1 MSGRARAQ
9 TIATWTRYLG
19 AVALLGV
26 GLDHI
31 EQFAVDH
38 YSAIPTIGTLFA
50 LNFASAVL
58 VACGLA
64 APAQRLRGRAGRVAV
79 PLLSI
84 GGIAIAAGSL
94 AGLLA
99 SESTGLFGFM
109 ETGYRPAIVL
119 SVALD
124 VATIVLPIAY
134 VAVTRRA
141 RATEARRSGPAS
153 SAYARRP
160 RSA

>member
-1 MSGRARAQ
+1 VHESSHAVAS
-9 TIATWTRYLG
+9 WTRYLG
-19 AVALLGV
+19 AAALVGV
-26 GLDHI
+26 GLDHL
-31 EQFAVDH
+31 EQFSVDH

-58 VACGLA
+58 AACGLA
-64 APAQRLRGRAGRVAV
+64 APAQRLHKRAGRIAV

-84 GGIAIAAGSL
+84 VGIGLAAGSL
-94 AGLLA
+94 AGLLV

-124 VATIVLPIAY
+124 VATIVLLTVHLA
-134 VAVTRRA
+134 VARRA
-141 RATEARRSGPAS
+141 HAQRGG
-153 SAYARRP
+153 
-160 RSA
+160 RSATASGVYPRHPGSTR